1 MAGVEGKV
9 SVVIDSVSSLLA
21 VAGQGG
27 IQAVSS
33 KLRRLASSI
42 KVPFPSHP
50 IPPPSHID
58 GNHPSPPPIS
68 RQERRGC
75 IMFIAHQD
83 VVSPRDCSSLAYMCN
98 CTVKIHPAVDSFPS
112 VTQSRPPSLSQPPRF
127 PPLDPLVTLPRAN

>member
-42 KVPFPSHP
+42 KVLFPPLP

-58 GNHPSPPPIS
+58 GNHPSPPPYPARS
-68 RQERRGC
+68 EKGASCSLLTKTWCPRGTVRLSLTC
-75 IMFIAHQD
+75 ATAPSKYILPSTL
-83 VVSPRDCSSLAYMCN
+83 SPR
-98 CTVKIHPAVDSFPS
+98 
-112 VTQSRPPSLSQPPRF
+112 
-127 PPLDPLVTLPRAN
+127 